1 MTGSC
6 EKLLLL
12 ESDIIFLMKK
22 FFNYVQKL
30 YNKIW

>member
-12 ESDIIFLMKK
+12 ESDTI
-22 FFNYVQKL
+22 FFNE
-30 YNKIW
+30 KIFQLCTKTL